1 MPLDRSTTLAR
12 MQEVMGPLPAKPL
25 TPPRFRTLLEERFPA
40 YLRIKL
46 LYEPEPGDEVPA
58 WLLIPSGDH
67 PCRPVLCL
75 HQTQKFGKDE
85 PAGIGVRFTLHYAKE
100 LANRGYIALA
110 PDYPNFGEYFLDVY
124 ARGYASATMKAI
136 VNHRRA
142 IDLLLN
148 HPRVHTRSAGAIGHS
163 LGGHNALF
171 LSAFDDRLQATVTSC
186 GFTSFAR
193 YYGGNLTGWSHNG
206 YMPRIASVYGKDPAR
221 MPFDFPDVLAAI
233 APRALFVNAP
243 LHDSNFDVT
252 GVRGCIAEVRPL
264 FPEPG
269 SLEVHYPDSGH
280 DFPDRERQAAYAFL
294 DRHLSAA

>member
-1 MPLDRSTTLAR
+1 MPFDRHTTLAR
-12 MQEVMGPLPAKPL
+12 MQEVMGPLPEKPSS
-25 TPPRFRTLLEERFPA
+25 PPPFRTLLEEDFPS
-40 YLRIKL
+40 YRRIKV
-46 LYEPEPGDEVPA
+46 LYEPEPGDAVPA
-58 WLLIPSGDH
+58 WLLVPRGAK

-85 PAGIGVRFTLHYAKE
+85 SAGIGTRFTLQYAKE
-100 LANRGYIALA
+100 LANLGYITLS

-124 ARGYASATMKAI
+124 ARGYVSATMKAI

-148 HPRVHTRSAGAIGHS
+148 HPRVRARAAGVIGHS

-171 LSAFDDRLQATVTSC
+171 VSAFDDRIQATVTSC
-186 GFTSFAR
+186 GFTSFPK

-206 YMPRIASVYGKDPAR
+206 YMPRIASAYGKDPAR

-243 LHDSNFDVT
+243 LHDSNFEVS
-252 GVRGCIAEVRPL
+252 GVRDCITAVQPL
-264 FPEPG
+264 FPNPG
-269 SLEVHYPDSGH
+269 FLEVHHPDSGH
-280 DFPDRERQAAYAFL
+280 DFPDREREAAYAFL
-294 DRHLSAA
+294 SRHLSAE